1 MENTAF
7 AMGHSRKEKKKK
19 GQVNRQ
25 SATTPK
31 AYGGM
36 KTYLH
41 AFLTSAA
48 YTGLCLASR
57 F

>member
-7 AMGHSRKEKKKK
+7 ASRKEKKKNA
-19 GQVNRQ
+19 QVNRQ

-41 AFLTSAA
+41 AFLTSEA
-48 YTGLCLASR
+48 YRGLCLASR